1 MIHRIVWAIT
11 LALLLATHVTA
22 QDKDVPGIRT
32 KQRITIL
39 SANDGQVHLRL
50 GPDAGKPT

>member
-1 MIHRIVWAIT
+1 MIHRIVWAIS
-11 LALLLATHVTA
+11 LALLRATQAAA
-22 QDKDVPGIRT
+22 QDTDVPAIRT

-50 GPDAGKPT
+50 GPDAGSN